1 MLLFNIPIQRVFNLM
16 NPVGLHYAG
25 SSTQFFNNLELFL
38 KVHTEPLILVYLSC
52 FANDL
57 YYLSTAPLLNVRY
70 YHFTAVDFVLP
81 ALIVKASDLYFFLT
95 NIVFLFCHF
104 LCLFLYLIIK

>member
-1 MLLFNIPIQRVFNLM
+1 M

-25 SSTQFFNNLELFL
+25 SPSQFFNNLELFL
-38 KVHTEPLILVYLSC
+38 KVHSESLILVYLSC

-70 YHFTAVDFVLP
+70 YHFTAVDLVLP
-81 ALIVKASDLYFFLT
+81 ALIVKASNLYFFVT
-95 NIVFLFCHF
+95 NILFLFCHF
-104 LCLFLYLIIK
+104 SSISFFILLFNYKYAMLFQQ